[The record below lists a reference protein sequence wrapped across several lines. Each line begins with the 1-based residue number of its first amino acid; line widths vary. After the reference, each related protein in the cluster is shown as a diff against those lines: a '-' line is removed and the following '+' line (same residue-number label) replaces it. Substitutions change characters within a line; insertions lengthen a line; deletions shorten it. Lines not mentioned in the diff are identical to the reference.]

1 LQDSR
6 AQLSR
11 GDKDVFFEALRTLH
25 TEPHLASDAK
35 ETVDALKQILADA
48 DAKAV
53 IGAGL
58 PAPARLLTE
67 SATKG
72 IKHSFAEDLKPAD
85 AIDTISKAD
94 VGITWA
100 QFGAARNGALVE
112 IAYDD
117 AVKLSSCLPRL
128 HIALLSSS
136 TLLPDLSLAIAK
148 IGDLL
153 KSETRKKPVI
163 SIISGPSKTAD
174 IELRL
179 IYGVHGPHAVHVILL
194 DWI

>member
-1 LQDSR
+1 
-6 AQLSR
+6 
-11 GDKDVFFEALRTLH
+11 
-25 TEPHLASDAK
+25 
-35 ETVDALKQILADA
+35 
-48 DAKAV
+48 
-53 IGAGL
+53 
-58 PAPARLLTE
+58 
-67 SATKG
+67 
-72 IKHSFAEDLKPAD
+72 
-85 AIDTISKAD
+85 
-94 VGITWA
+94 
-100 QFGAARNGALVE
+100 
-112 IAYDD
+112 
-117 AVKLSSCLPRL
+117 
-128 HIALLSSS
+128 LLSSS